1 MQAQVRT
8 SVALAIASLAAI
20 GLMATTGAQAQTKA
34 EVMHWWTSGGESAA
48 VQELAAAFNK
58 AGGQWVDTAVA
69 GGEAARA
76 AAINRIVGGNPPT
89 AAMFNTSQQYLD
101 IIKEG
106 MLNDID
112 AVAAKEHWDT
122 MLPAPVISSIK
133 VNGHYYAAPVN
144 IHMPSWF
151 WYSKPAFAKAGITGE
166 PKTPDELFAALDKL
180 KAAGLVPLA
189 LGGQGWQEYITF
201 YSWLAQVGG
210 TDLYLKFFKDHD
222 AAVVNTPAFRKVL
235 TDFKRLKSY
244 TDAGSP
250 GRNWN
255 DATSMLITGKAGVQI
270 MGDWAKGEFNNAKQV
285 AGKDFGCFP
294 GFGPKSPYIIAG
306 DVFVFPRTKDAN
318 AIKAQQLLATSMT
331 SPATQVAFNNKKGSI
346 PIRTDVDASQMDL
359 CAQTGLAIMK
369 DKTRQIGVPDMLLA
383 PDVGGAVQDIISKYW
398 NTPQSVDDVVKALQG
413 AIKG

>member
-1 MQAQVRT
+1 MQAQVRS
-8 SVALAIASLAAI
+8 SVALAIASLAIVA
-20 GLMATTGAQAQTKA
+20 ATGAQAQTKA

-48 VQELAAAFNK
+48 VQELATAFNK
-58 AGGQWVDTAVA
+58 AGGQWVDSAVA
-69 GGEAARA
+69 GGEQARA

-112 AVAAKEHWDT
+112 AVAAKEKWDT
-122 MLPAPVISSIK
+122 MLPAPIISSIK

-151 WYSKPAFAKAGITGE
+151 WYSKPAFAKAGITSE

-189 LGGQGWQEYITF
+189 LGGQGWQENITF
-201 YSWLAQVGG
+201 SSWLAQAGG
-210 TDLYLKFFKDHD
+210 PELYLKFFKDRD
-222 AAVVNTPAFRKVL
+222 ATTINSPAFRKVL

-285 AGKDFGCFP
+285 AGKDYGCFP

-306 DVFVFPRTKDAN
+306 DVFVFPRTKDAA
-318 AIKAQQLLATSMT
+318 AIKAQQMLATSMT
-331 SPATQVAFNNKKGSI
+331 SAATQVAFNNKKGSI
-346 PIRTDVDASQMDL
+346 PIRTDVDSSQMDL
-359 CAQTGLAIMK
+359 CAQTGLTIMK
-369 DKTRQIGVPDMLLA
+369 DKSRHLANPDALLP
-383 PDVGGAVQDIISKYW
+383 PDVAGAVQDTISKYW
-398 NTPQSVDDVVKALQG
+398 NNNQSVDDVVKALQG